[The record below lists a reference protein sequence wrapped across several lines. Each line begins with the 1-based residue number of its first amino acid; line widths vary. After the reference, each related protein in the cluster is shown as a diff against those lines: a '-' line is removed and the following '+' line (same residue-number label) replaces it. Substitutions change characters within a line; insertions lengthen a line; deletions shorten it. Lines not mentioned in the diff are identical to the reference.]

1 MAGRRNRKRSSESG
15 ASGGGSMMTRR
26 EIDRLTPEELQ
37 SKYMELQSAF
47 DYANGRQSTKVRSRK
62 KGRFTMRKQKLTPI
76 DSSNRPVFAEKIGHA
91 LYRNPMAESRH
102 LNFESRF
109 AGELNGKLN
118 CPSGV
123 DPASYFRDNV
133 ENFINKIRTETVSN
147 RNTSLREVW
156 FALVRS
162 KNPKTEPLSPE
173 ELKDVYK
180 WVRKLWNTFQKFFDG
195 DSDEAATKDDYDS
208 VSGFILM
215 FFPSYYPG
223 GSKGLKANMAENP
236 GKPLLN
242 YVPPS
247 VIAHLITHITSN
259 YGVWKQQLEL
269 LSLGVTAKMIAE
281 GDYTANKK
289 KLAAMDEDDRRKYE
303 LDTPRFMTSG
313 YRPAGSSAMSKEGRK
328 KYREYAGK
336 VKEIFSGGA
345 RIEGL
350 KESMDAYT
358 RKANQY
364 KTHYCEDASDDDGAP
379 PADDEDSL
387 GDDDWVD
394 DSDDFFG
401 AGAPK
406 SNVEELEHEQ
416 QSDDDSRSGDES
428 DDDSRSGDESGDTDE
443 EEEKKNKE
451 DLTDTSDDEG
461 APIKKVKKK
470 SIKKKKKA
478 PRVSF

>member
-26 EIDRLTPEELQ
+26 EIDRLTTEELQ

-62 KGRFTMRKQKLTPI
+62 KGRFTMRKQKLTPM
-76 DSSNRPVFAEKIGHA
+76 DSSNRPVLAEKIGHA

-118 CPSGV
+118 CPIGV
-123 DPASYFRDNV
+123 DPASYFRDEV

-156 FALVRS
+156 L
-162 KNPKTEPLSPE
+162 PLSPE

-195 DSDEAATKDDYDS
+195 DCDEPATKDDYDS

-269 LSLGVTAKMIAE
+269 QSLGLTAKMISE
-281 GDYTANKK
+281 GDWTANKK
-289 KLAAMDEDDRRKYE
+289 KLAAMNEDDRRKYE
-303 LDTPRFMTSG
+303 L
-313 YRPAGSSAMSKEGRK
+313 
-328 KYREYAGK
+328 
-336 VKEIFSGGA
+336 SGGA
-345 RIEGL
+345 RLEGL

-358 RKANQY
+358 KKANQY
-364 KTHYCEDASDDDGAP
+364 KTHYEDASDDDGAP

-401 AGAPK
+401 ARAPK
-406 SNVEELEHEQ
+406 SNLGELEHQ
-416 QSDDDSRSGDES
+416 QESDDDSRSGDES

-443 EEEKKNKE
+443 EEEEKNKE
-451 DLTDTSDDEG
+451 DLTDTSDDECV
-461 APIKKVKKK
+461 PIKKV
-470 SIKKKKKA
+470 KKKKKA
-478 PRVSF
+478 PRVSL